1 MMRKLLS
8 VIFMGVLSTW
18 GFLGCKVKT
27 TCPAYHSHFLLFPE
41 TQDQEFSLFAED
53 SLPKEALTSE
63 KLWTGI
69 SVGPDNKRT
78 YKKRHYVIPMK
89 DVYKSDG
96 DSSVFGGTSATNIDS
111 TKNNRR
117 FKN

>member
-1 MMRKLLS
+1 MRKLLS
-8 VIFMGVLSTW
+8 VLLLCALGSYMIV
-18 GFLGCKVKT
+18 GCKVKT

-41 TQDQEFSLFAED
+41 TQDQEFSLFAQD
-53 SLPKEALTSE
+53 SLPKEVITSE

-89 DVYKSDG
+89 DVYKTEG
-96 DSSVFGGTSATNIDS
+96 DSAVFGGTSATNLDS
-111 TKNNRR
+111 TKNRR
-117 FKN
+117 IFKN